1 MSSKVLRDEPDSL
14 EPMKWMSITG
24 AGNVTAG
31 RPSAPRGPAP
41 NAGQA
46 GIENRAPEIE
56 AEIERRSQE
65 AFHNGLRQ
73 GQNEG
78 RGSAHAEVE
87 AELQKLGR
95 AIVEVTGLRHAVRR
109 ETEEELV
116 RLSLTI
122 ARRIIHRELTVDP
135 EALAG
140 LVRSAVEKIELR
152 ELHRVRTHPA
162 HAASLARCIEQ
173 IGAPQKVEVA
183 GDPSLER
190 GAAILET
197 SRGSLDASVDT
208 QLAEIERGFTDVMVR
223 PS

>member
-1 MSSKVLRDEPDSL
+1 MSSRVLRGEPDSL

-24 AGNVTAG
+24 TGNVTAG
-31 RPSAPRGPAP
+31 RPAVPRSPAI
-41 NAGQA
+41 NAGQGA
-46 GIENRAPEIE
+46 IENRGPEME
-56 AEIERRSQE
+56 AELERRSQE
-65 AFHNGLRQ
+65 AFQNGLRQ

-78 RGSAHAEVE
+78 RRSAHAEVE
-87 AELQKLGR
+87 AEIAKLGR
-95 AIVEVTGLRHAVRR
+95 AVVEVTGLRHTVRR
-109 ETEEELV
+109 EAEEELV

-135 EALAG
+135 EALRG

-173 IGAPQKVEVA
+173 IGAPQKVEVT

-197 SRGSLDASVDT
+197 SRGSMDASVDT
-208 QLAEIERGFTDVMVR
+208 QLAEIERGFTDLMVR